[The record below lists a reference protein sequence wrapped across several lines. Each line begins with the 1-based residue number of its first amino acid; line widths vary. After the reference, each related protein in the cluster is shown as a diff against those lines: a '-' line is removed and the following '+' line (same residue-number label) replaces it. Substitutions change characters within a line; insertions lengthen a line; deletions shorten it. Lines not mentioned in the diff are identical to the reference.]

1 MSRPLRRVTRH
12 PVLASTLGVVAACV
26 GGTGGFFLMGWLQS
40 EYRNPL
46 ITVPLAALL
55 FSPVGILIGALP
67 ALGLLLVLV
76 WPSLL
81 LFNRGLG
88 VSGRTAVGLAWLVFM
103 GLLGLL
109 ALIPSGGE
117 YPSWQFMLTPLFGGC
132 FGAMVMASFALGA
145 ADAELDIAWQ
155 QD

>member
-1 MSRPLRRVTRH
+1 MSRPLRRVTRQ
-12 PVLASTLGVVAACV
+12 PVLASFLSVIAACV
-26 GGTGGFFLMGWLQS
+26 GGTGGFLLTAGLRS
-40 EYRNPL
+40 GDSTPL
-46 ITVPLAALL
+46 IMAMPMALL

-67 ALGLLLVLV
+67 ATGLLLVLV

-88 VSGRTAVGLAWLVFM
+88 LTGRAAVGLVWLLFM

-109 ALIPSGGE
+109 ALMPSGGE
-117 YPSWQFMLTPLFGGC
+117 QPSWQFMLTPLFGIS
-132 FGAMVMASFALGA
+132 FGAMVMACFAQGA